1 MSGSQPP
8 EIQLHEDCQVGCNK
22 QGSHHTKETKVLLL
36 GKLAPKAV
44 TVALS
49 TADRRKGVFVQI

>member
-1 MSGSQPP
+1 MAASLLRSSCTRTVRWVAISRG
-8 EIQLHEDCQVGCNK
+8 L
-22 QGSHHTKETKVLLL
+22 TKETKVLLL

-44 TVALS
+44 TAALS